1 MRTALV
7 LVVLA
12 ACGQSRR
19 QAWQTICEAPRGQAA
34 DVAAWMRDHVTNR
47 EAQHDINSLGA
58 IDRSVVRK
66 DCEHRFSSTMVVDNY
81 ERLYTGLCAE
91 GRSGGAR

>member
-1 MRTALV
+1 M

-58 IDRSVVRK
+58 IEREADRRAIIVAILDEVGIAAS
-66 DCEHRFSSTMVVDNY
+66 DCAFLDAH
-81 ERLYTGLCAE
+81 
-91 GRSGGAR
+91 